1 MTTAAW
7 TTDPEIERVARRRAA
22 ARLGWIVHAT
32 VYLLV
37 NGFMLAIASYTGR
50 HGIGFGA
57 VGWGFGLAI
66 HGLVVLVSSSGLLDR
81 MARAERARLLAQR
94 DPW

>member
-7 TTDPEIERVARRRAA
+7 TTDPEIERLARRRAA

-37 NGFMLAIASYTGR
+37 NGFALAIASYTGR

-57 VGWGFGLAI
+57 VGWGFGLAM
-66 HGLVVLVSSSGLLDR
+66 HGLAVYLYGSGLLDR